1 MSTIVTAVK
10 GIVRHDNRIL
20 IVQRAAADS
29 GGGTWECPGGKID
42 FGEQPEDSL
51 IREIRE
57 ETGLTVTVD
66 KIAYASSILTHP
78 DRQVILLV
86 YFCTAVTSSVTLS
99 EEHDA
104 YLWADEQ
111 LIRQQIAPS
120 ILTAFE
126 QHQIFQ
132 QLAFA

>member
-20 IVQRAAADS
+20 IVQRAANDS

-104 YLWADEQ
+104 YLWADESTDSATDCAEH
-111 LIRQQIAPS
+111 LNC
-120 ILTAFE
+120 L
-126 QHQIFQ
+126 
-132 QLAFA
+132 

>member
-10 GIVRHDNRIL
+10 GIVRYDNRIL
-20 IVQRAAADS
+20 IVQRAASDS

-57 ETGLTVTVD
+57 ETGLTVTID

-104 YLWADEQ
+104 YSWADEQ

-126 QHQIFQ
+126 RHQIFQ

>member
-57 ETGLTVTVD
+57 ETGLTVTID

-86 YFCTAVTSSVTLS
+86 YFCTAVTSSVMLS

-132 QLAFA
+132 QLAFV